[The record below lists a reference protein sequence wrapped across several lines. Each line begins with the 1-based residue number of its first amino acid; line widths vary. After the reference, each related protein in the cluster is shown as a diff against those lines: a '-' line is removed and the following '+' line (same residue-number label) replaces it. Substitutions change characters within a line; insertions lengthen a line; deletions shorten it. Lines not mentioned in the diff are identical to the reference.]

1 MPPEYQAYNVHTQH
15 RIDDEP
21 VPGYTTSVQIHN
33 TQRGP
38 LITFIGVGISP
49 DERFEPDKEFPWYSE
64 IPVVRTGISEAGVTA
79 RILKALNITAAKR
92 GALEQLRADQAADG
106 SGHLALDIAVEQL
119 IEGLSGRTQ
128 KRDDKFKA
136 TLAAA
141 YIAQVAETGS
151 RGVYDELAKKLSY
164 SPHTLRSYVKEIR
177 DQGFL
182 TPAVPGVAG
191 GDVTDKTR
199 SILGLTPLEGS

>member
-1 MPPEYQAYNVHTQH
+1 
-15 RIDDEP
+15 
-21 VPGYTTSVQIHN
+21 
-33 TQRGP
+33 
-38 LITFIGVGISP
+38 
-49 DERFEPDKEFPWYSE
+49 
-64 IPVVRTGISEAGVTA
+64 VVRTGISEAGVTA